1 MPKYG
6 LLPPFLC
13 IFALIYS
20 KPYQYPALECKN
32 RDYGTHYKIV
42 LKRKPSQE
50 TRDGSPSPNQG
61 KGQFSKRKRQEG
73 DKGDRGRQGTVLR
86 PLSPNRGRKR
96 QRTVPCLLNVE
107 IFFRRLA
114 KHSAAENDKAADQ
127 NEHQSYAE
135 DRRRR
140 HGIGS
145 VRDRNDL
152 KQAH

>member
-20 KPYQYPALECKN
+20 KPYQYPASECKN
-32 RDYGTHYKIV
+32 RDYGTHYIIV

-50 TRDGSPSPNQG
+50 TRDGSPSPNRG

-73 DKGDRGRQGTVLR
+73 DKGDRERQGTVLR

-96 QRTVPCLLNVE
+96 QRTVPCLPNVPKAGAH
-107 IFFRRLA
+107 LA
-114 KHSAAENDKAADQ
+114 PSI
-127 NEHQSYAE
+127 
-135 DRRRR
+135 
-140 HGIGS
+140 GIPFS
-145 VRDRNDL
+145 SRMMLSDTILYLPVLRKYLTHTSNL
-152 KQAH
+152 LFMVIA